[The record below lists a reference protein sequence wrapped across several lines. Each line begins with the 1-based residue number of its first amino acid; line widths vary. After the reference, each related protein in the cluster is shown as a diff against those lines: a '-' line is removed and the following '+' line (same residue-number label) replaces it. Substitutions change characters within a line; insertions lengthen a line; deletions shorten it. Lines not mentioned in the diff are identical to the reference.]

1 MSPGRSDSSA
11 YRGTSY
17 QKGNIAKFKR
27 NVAWGDM
34 AGRHQVLGSVDSVM
48 TYRNSLNIFLSTQLH
63 FLKTQKLFKKLFI
76 SVYEFHENNIF
87 FQLRWILHVSLKNH
101 EDILDFS

>member
-27 NVAWGDM
+27 NIALCDM
-34 AGRHQVLGSVDSVM
+34 VGIG
-48 TYRNSLNIFLSTQLH
+48 FLDQLTWSQH
-63 FLKTQKLFKKLFI
+63 
-76 SVYEFHENNIF
+76 
-87 FQLRWILHVSLKNH
+87 
-101 EDILDFS
+101 